1 MFIKYT
7 KVKDKEYVQV
17 TKSFRK
23 AKKVKH
29 KVILNLGRRD
39 KIDNKDVEDL
49 ISALQKY
56 LEEAQ
61 RDNGE

>member
-7 KVKDKEYVQV
+7 KASDKEYVQIV
-17 TKSFRK
+17 KSFRK

-39 KIDNKDVEDL
+39 EIDNKDVESL

-56 LEEAQ
+56 LKEAQ
-61 RDNGE
+61 QNNE